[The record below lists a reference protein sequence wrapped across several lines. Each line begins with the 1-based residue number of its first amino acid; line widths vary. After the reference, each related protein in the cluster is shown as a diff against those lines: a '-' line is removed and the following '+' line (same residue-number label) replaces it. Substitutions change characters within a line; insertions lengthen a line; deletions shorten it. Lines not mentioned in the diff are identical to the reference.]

1 MTMNMLNEQVN
12 KRVVYEDDKY
22 ELILP
27 YNIASICSIAPQWC
41 KDEKIKE
48 ATVNAFKS
56 GGVTYII
63 IEKDKNKAGIV
74 HDTKSKIPLRFGGEY
89 ALFDPLRDS
98 VLNINWYQKI
108 AVKEFFSD
116 KPKLIEKLNIPYSLK
131 ERLKFEMPFSEKEMK
146 QFSEKN
152 DFAKAVYDEIRGVEG
167 QNLDWEKFEGND
179 NTNVHDRSW
188 FFEDMK
194 DDEIG
199 IMPDGE
205 GILIIANEQTF
216 KYKFLNLNDDDDWAY
231 NAAMGYG
238 HYYDDCEEM
247 DVEELNY
254 MNPYLTP
261 ENRGRLQNLRELV
274 GEPKFTEQE
283 LQHDEGNVYDFLE
296 KYFPVE
302 SDEMSDDWLS
312 SLGCAVW
319 RSRAQAT
326 KQEIDNA
333 KVFDYDERGRNTEMY
348 VTWKQLLQII
358 GTKSVESFYDL
369 GEIELNGLPNL
380 YDGWYDAWNVD
391 DEGEKEMNA
400 AFTKMLD
407 DIEEDGVNT
416 IMDRVKRRESFLKTL
431 GELGFKRATGW
442 SPGFSNRTDVH
453 RWTRSRPENGEKY
466 LDILVGNYDAKEETV
481 SFKDESENSTNKA
494 LMNDVKLENF
504 LEYVTNPRLPF
515 NQEEKEEVNENYTNR
530 IINTI
535 INNIITENVRK

>member
-1 MTMNMLNEQVN
+1 MNMLNEQVN

-89 ALFDPLRDS
+89 AIFDPLRDAA
-98 VLNINWYQKI
+98 LNINWYQKKD
-108 AVKEFFSD
+108 AKEFFSD

-152 DFAKAVYDEIRGVEG
+152 DFAKAVYDEIRGVKG

-238 HYYDDCEEM
+238 GYYDDCEEM

-254 MNPYLTP
+254 MNGYLTP

-302 SDEMSDDWLS
+302 ADEMSDGWLS

-326 KQEIDNA
+326 KDEIEEA

-348 VTWKQLLQII
+348 VTWKQLLQVI
-358 GTKSVESFYDL
+358 GTKSVENFADL
-369 GEIELNGLPNL
+369 GEIELNELPAL
-380 YDGWYDAWNVD
+380 YDGWYDAWDVD
-391 DEGEKEMNA
+391 DEGAKEMNA

-530 IINTI
+530 IINNI

>member
-1 MTMNMLNEQVN
+1 MLNEQVN

-48 ATVNAFKS
+48 ATTHAFKT

-89 ALFDPLRDS
+89 ALFDPLRGRA
-98 VLNINWYQKI
+98 LNISWYQKKE
-108 AVKEFFSD
+108 AKEFFSD
-116 KPKLIEKLNIPYSLK
+116 KPVLIEKLNIPYSLK
-131 ERLKFEMPFSEKEMK
+131 ERLKFKMPFTGEEMK

-152 DFAKAVYDEIRGVEG
+152 DFAKAVYDKIRGKSVE
-167 QNLDWEKFEGND
+167 NLDWEKFEGND

-188 FFEDMK
+188 FFDDMK

-199 IMPDGE
+199 IMPDEG
-205 GILIIANEQTF
+205 GILIITNEQTF
-216 KYKFLNLNDDDDWAY
+216 KYKFLDLNDDDDWAY
-231 NAAMGYG
+231 NAAMGWG
-238 HYYDDCEEM
+238 GYYDDCEEM

-254 MNPYLTP
+254 MNGYLTP
-261 ENRGRLQNLRELV
+261 ENRRRLQTLRELV

-283 LQHDEGNVYDFLE
+283 LQYDEGTVYNFLE

-302 SDEMSDDWLS
+302 SEDMSDEWLS
-312 SLGCAVW
+312 SLGCAIW
-319 RSRAQAT
+319 RSRA
-326 KQEIDNA
+326 KVIRQEIDDE

-348 VTWKQLLQII
+348 ITWKQLLQVI

-369 GEIELNGLPNL
+369 GEIELNGLPSL
-380 YDGWYDAWNVD
+380 SERWYDTWDVD
-391 DEGEKEMNA
+391 DEGVKNMNA

-407 DIEEDGVNT
+407 DIEEDGVDT
-416 IMDRVKRRESFLKTL
+416 IMDRVKRSENFIKTL
-431 GELGFKRATGW
+431 GELGFKKASGW
-442 SPGFSNRTDVH
+442 NPGFSNRTPVYNWKTSDGKSTVLANI
-453 RWTRSRPENGEKY
+453 T
-466 LDILVGNYDAKEETV
+466 VGNYDHKDETV
-481 SFKDESENSTNKA
+481 SFKDESQNSTNKDRID
-494 LMNDVKLENF
+494 NIELEDF

-515 NQEEKEEVNENYTNR
+515 NQEEKEEEEVNENYTNK

-535 INNIITENVRK
+535 INNIITKNVRK

>member
-1 MTMNMLNEQVN
+1 MLNEQVN

-48 ATVNAFKS
+48 ATTNAFKT

-89 ALFDPLRDS
+89 ALFDPLRDRA
-98 VLNINWYQKI
+98 LNISWYQKKE
-108 AVKEFFSD
+108 AKEFFSD
-116 KPKLIEKLNIPYSLK
+116 KPVLIEKLNIPYSLK
-131 ERLKFEMPFSEKEMK
+131 ERLKFEMPFTGEEMK

-152 DFAKAVYDEIRGVEG
+152 DFAKAVYDEIRGKSVE
-167 QNLDWEKFEGND
+167 NLDWEKFEGND

-188 FFEDMK
+188 FFDDMK

-199 IMPDGE
+199 IMPDEG
-205 GILIIANEQTF
+205 GILIITNEQTF
-216 KYKFLNLNDDDDWAY
+216 KYKFLDLNDDDDWAY
-231 NAAMGYG
+231 NAAMGWG
-238 HYYDDCEEM
+238 GYYDDCEEM

-254 MNPYLTP
+254 MNGYLTP
-261 ENRGRLQNLRELV
+261 ENRTRLQTLRELV

-283 LQHDEGNVYDFLE
+283 LQYDEGTVYNFLE

-302 SDEMSDDWLS
+302 SEDMSDEWLS
-312 SLGCAVW
+312 SLGCAIW
-319 RSRAQAT
+319 RSRA
-326 KQEIDNA
+326 KVIRQEIDDE
-333 KVFDYDERGRNTEMY
+333 KVFDYDERGRNTKMY
-348 VTWKQLLQII
+348 ITWKQLLQVI

-369 GEIELNGLPNL
+369 GEIELNGLPSL
-380 YDGWYDAWNVD
+380 SEHWYDTWDVD
-391 DEGEKEMNA
+391 DEGVKDMNA

-407 DIEEDGVNT
+407 DIEEDGVDT
-416 IMDRVKRRESFLKTL
+416 IMDRVKRSENFIKTL
-431 GELGFKRATGW
+431 GELGFKKASGW
-442 SPGFSNRTDVH
+442 NPGFSNRTPVYNWKTSDGKSTVLANI
-453 RWTRSRPENGEKY
+453 T
-466 LDILVGNYDAKEETV
+466 VGNYDHKDETV
-481 SFKDESENSTNKA
+481 SFKDESQNSTNKDRID
-494 LMNDVKLENF
+494 NIELEDF

-515 NQEEKEEVNENYTNR
+515 NQEEKEEEEVNENYTNK

-535 INNIITENVRK
+535 INNIITKNVRK

>member
-1 MTMNMLNEQVN
+1 MLNEQVN

-22 ELILP
+22 ELVLP

-63 IEKDKNKAGIV
+63 IEKDKNKVGIV
-74 HDTKSKIPLRFGGEY
+74 HDTKSKIPLRFSGEY
-89 ALFDPLRDS
+89 ALFDPLRDHA
-98 VLNINWYQKI
+98 LNPSWYQKKD
-108 AVKEFFSD
+108 AKKFFSD
-116 KPKLIEKLNIPYSLK
+116 KPTLIEKLNIPYSLK
-131 ERLKFEMPFSEKEMK
+131 ERLKFEMPFTEKEMR

-152 DFAKAVYDEIRGVEG
+152 DFAKAVYDEIRGEKG

-179 NTNVHDRSW
+179 NTTVSTDSW
-188 FFEDMK
+188 FFDNMN

-205 GILIIANEQTF
+205 GILIIANDETF
-216 KYKFLNLNDDDDWAY
+216 KDKFLDLSQDDDWAY
-231 NAAMGYG
+231 NAAMGYRG
-238 HYYDDCEEM
+238 YYDDCEEM
-247 DVEELNY
+247 DTEELNY
-254 MNPYLTP
+254 MNGYLTP

-283 LQHDEGNVYDFLE
+283 LQHDEGTVYDFLE
-296 KYFPVE
+296 KYFPIE
-302 SDEMSDDWLS
+302 ADDMADEWLS

-326 KQEIDNA
+326 KDEIDEA
-333 KVFDYDERGRNTEMY
+333 KVFDWDERGRNTEMY
-348 VTWKQLLQII
+348 ITWKQLLQVI
-358 GTKSVESFYDL
+358 GTKSVENFADL

-380 YDGWYDAWNVD
+380 YDGWYDAWDVD
-391 DEGEKEMNA
+391 DEGSNDMNA

-407 DIEEDGVNT
+407 DIEEDGVDT

-431 GELGFKRATGW
+431 GELGFKKATGW
-442 SPGFSNRTDVH
+442 NPGFSNRTDVH
-453 RWTRSRPENGEKY
+453 NWKTSDGKSTVLAN
-466 LDILVGNYDAKEETV
+466 ITVGNYDSKDETV
-481 SFKDESENSTNKA
+481 SFKDESHNSTNTDR
-494 LMNDVKLENF
+494 MDDVKLEDF

-515 NQEEKEEVNENYTNR
+515 NQEEKEVNENYTNR
-530 IINTI
+530 IINNI

>member
-1 MTMNMLNEQVN
+1 MTMNTLNEQVN

-48 ATVNAFKS
+48 ATVAAFKS

-74 HDTKSKIPLRFGGEY
+74 HDTKSKIPLRFSGEY
-89 ALFDPLRDS
+89 SLFDPLRDAE
-98 VLNINWYQKI
+98 LNINWYQKKDT
-108 AVKEFFSD
+108 KEFFSD

-131 ERLKFEMPFSEKEMK
+131 ERLKFEMPFTEKEMK

-152 DFAKAVYDEIRGVEG
+152 DFAKAVYDEIRGEKG
-167 QNLDWEKFEGND
+167 QNLDWEKFEGNE
-179 NTNVHDRSW
+179 NTTVYDRSW
-188 FFEDMK
+188 LFDNMK
-194 DDEIG
+194 DGEIG

-205 GILIIANEQTF
+205 GILIITNDETF
-216 KYKFLNLNDDDDWAY
+216 KDKFLDLSEDDDWAY
-231 NAAMGYG
+231 NAAMGYRG
-238 HYYDDCEEM
+238 YYDDCEEM
-247 DVEELNY
+247 DTEELNY
-254 MNPYLTP
+254 MNGYLTP
-261 ENRGRLQNLRELV
+261 ENRGRLQNLREAV

-302 SDEMSDDWLS
+302 ADDMADEWLS

-326 KQEIDNA
+326 KDEIEEA
-333 KVFDYDERGRNTEMY
+333 KVFDWDERGRNTEMY
-348 VTWKQLLQII
+348 ITWKQLLQVI
-358 GTKSVESFYDL
+358 GTKSVENFADL

-380 YDGWYDAWNVD
+380 YDGWYDAWDVD
-391 DEGEKEMNA
+391 DEGSNDMNA
-400 AFTKMLD
+400 AFKNMLD
-407 DIEEDGVNT
+407 NIEEDGVET
-416 IMDRVKRRESFLKTL
+416 IMGRVKRRESFLKTL
-431 GELGFKRATGW
+431 GELGFKKATGW
-442 SPGFSNRTDVH
+442 NPGFSNRTDVH

-466 LDILVGNYDAKEETV
+466 LDILVGNYDDKEETV
-481 SFKDESENSTNKA
+481 SFKDESENSTNKGR
-494 LMNDVKLENF
+494 MDDVKLENF

-515 NQEEKEEVNENYTNR
+515 NQEEKEVNENYTNK

-535 INNIITENVRK
+535 INNIITENVHK

>member
-1 MTMNMLNEQVN
+1 MNMLNEQVN

-89 ALFDPLRDS
+89 AIFDPLRDAA
-98 VLNINWYQKI
+98 LNINWYQKKD
-108 AVKEFFSD
+108 AKEFFSD

-238 HYYDDCEEM
+238 GYYDDCEEM

-254 MNPYLTP
+254 MNGYLTP
-261 ENRGRLQNLRELV
+261 ENRGRLQNLREYV

-302 SDEMSDDWLS
+302 ADEMSDGWLS

-326 KQEIDNA
+326 KDEIEEA

-348 VTWKQLLQII
+348 VTWKQLLQVI
-358 GTKSVESFYDL
+358 GTKSVENFADL
-369 GEIELNGLPNL
+369 GEIELNELPAL
-380 YDGWYDAWNVD
+380 YDGWYDAWDVD
-391 DEGEKEMNA
+391 DEGAKEMNA

-530 IINTI
+530 IINNI

>member
-1 MTMNMLNEQVN
+1 MNMLNEQVN

-22 ELILP
+22 ELVLP

-89 ALFDPLRDS
+89 ALFDPLRDAA
-98 VLNINWYQKI
+98 LNINWYQKKE
-108 AVKEFFSD
+108 AKEFFSD
-116 KPKLIEKLNIPYSLK
+116 KPTLIEKLNIPYSLK
-131 ERLKFEMPFSEKEMK
+131 ERLKFEMPFTEKEMK

-152 DFAKAVYDEIRGVEG
+152 DFAKAVYDEIRGEKG

-179 NTNVHDRSW
+179 NTTVSTDSW
-188 FFEDMK
+188 FFDNMN

-205 GILIIANEQTF
+205 GILIIANDETF
-216 KYKFLNLNDDDDWAY
+216 KDKFLDLSQDDDWAY
-231 NAAMGYG
+231 NAAMGYRG
-238 HYYDDCEEM
+238 YYDDCEEM
-247 DVEELNY
+247 DTEELNY
-254 MNPYLTP
+254 MNGYLTP

-283 LQHDEGNVYDFLE
+283 LQHDEGTVYDFLE
-296 KYFPVE
+296 KYFPIE
-302 SDEMSDDWLS
+302 ADDMADEWLS

-326 KQEIDNA
+326 KDEIDEA
-333 KVFDYDERGRNTEMY
+333 KVFDWDERGRNTEMY
-348 VTWKQLLQII
+348 ITWKQLLQVI
-358 GTKSVESFYDL
+358 GTKSVENFADL

-380 YDGWYDAWNVD
+380 YDGWYDAWDVD
-391 DEGEKEMNA
+391 DEGSNDMNA
-400 AFTKMLD
+400 AFKNMLD
-407 DIEEDGVNT
+407 NIEEDGVDT

-431 GELGFKRATGW
+431 GELGFKKATGW
-442 SPGFSNRTDVH
+442 NPGFSNRTDVH
-453 RWTRSRPENGEKY
+453 NWKTSDGKSTVLTN
-466 LDILVGNYDAKEETV
+466 ITVGNYNSKDETV
-481 SFKDESENSTNKA
+481 SFKDDSHNSTNTDR
-494 LMNDVKLENF
+494 MDNVKLEDF

-515 NQEEKEEVNENYTNR
+515 NQEEKEVNENYTNR
-530 IINTI
+530 IINNI

>member
-302 SDEMSDDWLS
+302 ADEMSDGWLS

-326 KQEIDNA
+326 KDEIEEA

-348 VTWKQLLQII
+348 VTWKQLLQVI
-358 GTKSVESFYDL
+358 GTKSVENFADL
-369 GEIELNGLPNL
+369 GEIELNELPAL
-380 YDGWYDAWNVD
+380 YDGWYDAWDVD
-391 DEGEKEMNA
+391 DEGAKEMNA

-530 IINTI
+530 IINNI

>member
-1 MTMNMLNEQVN
+1 MLNEQVN

-48 ATVNAFKS
+48 ATTNAFKT

-89 ALFDPLRDS
+89 ALFDPLRGRA
-98 VLNINWYQKI
+98 LNISWYQKKE
-108 AVKEFFSD
+108 AKEFFSD
-116 KPKLIEKLNIPYSLK
+116 KPVLIEKLNIPYSLK
-131 ERLKFEMPFSEKEMK
+131 ERLKFKMPFTGEEMK

-152 DFAKAVYDEIRGVEG
+152 DFAKAVYDKIRGKSVE
-167 QNLDWEKFEGND
+167 NLDWEKFEGND

-188 FFEDMK
+188 FFDDMK

-199 IMPDGE
+199 IMPDEG
-205 GILIIANEQTF
+205 GILIITNEQTF
-216 KYKFLNLNDDDDWAY
+216 KYKFLDLNDDDDWAY
-231 NAAMGYG
+231 NTAMGWG
-238 HYYDDCEEM
+238 GYYDDCEEM

-254 MNPYLTP
+254 MNGYLTP
-261 ENRGRLQNLRELV
+261 ENRTRLQTLRELV

-283 LQHDEGNVYDFLE
+283 LQYDEGTVYNFLE

-302 SDEMSDDWLS
+302 SEDMSDEWLS
-312 SLGCAVW
+312 SLGCAIW
-319 RSRAQAT
+319 RSRA
-326 KQEIDNA
+326 KVIRQEIDDE

-348 VTWKQLLQII
+348 ITWKQLLQVI

-369 GEIELNGLPNL
+369 GEIELNGLPSL
-380 YDGWYDAWNVD
+380 SERWYDTWDVD
-391 DEGEKEMNA
+391 DEGVKNMNA

-407 DIEEDGVNT
+407 DIEEDGVDT
-416 IMDRVKRRESFLKTL
+416 IMDRVKRSENFIKTL
-431 GELGFKRATGW
+431 GELGFKKASGW
-442 SPGFSNRTDVH
+442 NPGFSNRTPVYNWKTSDGKSTVLANI
-453 RWTRSRPENGEKY
+453 T
-466 LDILVGNYDAKEETV
+466 VGNYDHKDETV
-481 SFKDESENSTNKA
+481 SFKDESQNSTNKDRID
-494 LMNDVKLENF
+494 NIELEDF

-515 NQEEKEEVNENYTNR
+515 NQEEKEEEEVNENYTNK

-535 INNIITENVRK
+535 INNIITKNVRK

>member
-1 MTMNMLNEQVN
+1 MV
-12 KRVVYEDDKY
+12 
-22 ELILP
+22 P
-27 YNIASICSIAPQWC
+27 
-41 KDEKIKE
+41 
-48 ATVNAFKS
+48 
-56 GGVTYII
+56 
-63 IEKDKNKAGIV
+63 EKDA
-74 HDTKSKIPLRFGGEY
+74 
-89 ALFDPLRDS
+89 
-98 VLNINWYQKI
+98 
-108 AVKEFFSD
+108 KEFFSD

-131 ERLKFEMPFSEKEMK
+131 ERLKFEMPFTEKEMK

-152 DFAKAVYDEIRGVEG
+152 DFAKAVYDEIRGVKG
-167 QNLDWEKFEGND
+167 QNLDWEKFEGDD
-179 NTNVHDRSW
+179 NTNVHNRSW

-205 GILIIANEQTF
+205 GILIITNEETF
-216 KYKFLNLNDDDDWAY
+216 KHKFLDLSDDDDWAY
-231 NAAMGYG
+231 NAAMGYRG
-238 HYYDDCEEM
+238 YYDDCEEM
-247 DVEELNY
+247 DTEELNY
-254 MNPYLTP
+254 MNGYLTP
-261 ENRGRLQNLRELV
+261 ENRGRLQNLREYV

-283 LQHDEGNVYDFLE
+283 LQYDEGNVYNFLE

-302 SDEMSDDWLS
+302 ADDMSDEWLT

-326 KQEIDNA
+326 KDEIEEA

-348 VTWKQLLQII
+348 ITWKQLLQII

-380 YDGWYDAWNVD
+380 YDGWYDAWSVD

-407 DIEEDGVNT
+407 DIEEDGVET
-416 IMDRVKRRESFLKTL
+416 IMGRVKRRESFLKTL
-431 GELGFKRATGW
+431 GELGFKKATGW
-442 SPGFSNRTDVH
+442 NPGFSNRTDVH

-466 LDILVGNYDAKEETV
+466 LDIVVGNYDAKEETV

-530 IINTI
+530 IINNI

>member
-1 MTMNMLNEQVN
+1 MLNEQVN

-48 ATVNAFKS
+48 ATTNAFKT

-89 ALFDPLRDS
+89 ALFDPLRDRA
-98 VLNINWYQKI
+98 LNISWYQKKE
-108 AVKEFFSD
+108 AKEFFSD
-116 KPKLIEKLNIPYSLK
+116 KPVLIEKLNIPYSLK
-131 ERLKFEMPFSEKEMK
+131 ERLKFKMPFTGEEMK

-152 DFAKAVYDEIRGVEG
+152 DFAKAVYDEIRGKSVE
-167 QNLDWEKFEGND
+167 NLDWEKFEGND

-188 FFEDMK
+188 FFDDMK

-199 IMPDGE
+199 IMPDEG
-205 GILIIANEQTF
+205 GILIITNEQTF
-216 KYKFLNLNDDDDWAY
+216 KYKFLDLNDDDDWAY
-231 NAAMGYG
+231 NAAMGWG
-238 HYYDDCEEM
+238 GYYDDCEEM

-254 MNPYLTP
+254 MNGYLTP
-261 ENRGRLQNLRELV
+261 ENRTRLQTLRELV

-283 LQHDEGNVYDFLE
+283 LQYDEGTVYNFLE

-302 SDEMSDDWLS
+302 SEDMSDEWLS
-312 SLGCAVW
+312 SLGCAIW
-319 RSRAQAT
+319 RSRA
-326 KQEIDNA
+326 KVIRQEIDDE

-348 VTWKQLLQII
+348 ITWKQLLQVI

-369 GEIELNGLPNL
+369 GEIELNGLPSL
-380 YDGWYDAWNVD
+380 SEHWYDTWDVD
-391 DEGEKEMNA
+391 DEGVKDMNA

-407 DIEEDGVNT
+407 DIEEDGVDT
-416 IMDRVKRRESFLKTL
+416 IMDRVKRSENFIKTL
-431 GELGFKRATGW
+431 GELGFKKASGW
-442 SPGFSNRTDVH
+442 NPGFSNRTPVYNWKTSDGKSTVLANI
-453 RWTRSRPENGEKY
+453 T
-466 LDILVGNYDAKEETV
+466 VGNYDHKDETV
-481 SFKDESENSTNKA
+481 SFKDESQNSTNKDRID
-494 LMNDVKLENF
+494 NIELEDF

-515 NQEEKEEVNENYTNR
+515 NQEEKEEEEVNENYTNK

-535 INNIITENVRK
+535 INNIITKNVRK

>member
-1 MTMNMLNEQVN
+1 MNMLNEQVN

-22 ELILP
+22 ELVLP

-98 VLNINWYQKI
+98 ALNINWYQKKE
-108 AVKEFFSD
+108 AKEFFSD
-116 KPKLIEKLNIPYSLK
+116 KPALIEKLNIPYSLK
-131 ERLKFEMPFSEKEMK
+131 ERLKFEMPFTEKEMK

-152 DFAKAVYDEIRGVEG
+152 DFAKAVYDEIRGEKG

-179 NTNVHDRSW
+179 NTTVSTDSW
-188 FFEDMK
+188 FFDNMNN
-194 DDEIG
+194 DEIG

-205 GILIIANEQTF
+205 GILIIANDETF
-216 KYKFLNLNDDDDWAY
+216 KDKFLDLSEDDDWAY
-231 NAAMGYG
+231 NAAMGYRG
-238 HYYDDCEEM
+238 YYDDCEEM
-247 DVEELNY
+247 DTEELNY
-254 MNPYLTP
+254 MNGYLTP

-302 SDEMSDDWLS
+302 ADDMADEWLS

-326 KQEIDNA
+326 KDEIDEA

-348 VTWKQLLQII
+348 ITWKQLLQVI
-358 GTKSVESFYDL
+358 GTKSVENFADL

-380 YDGWYDAWNVD
+380 YDGWYDAWDVD
-391 DEGEKEMNA
+391 DEGSNDMNA
-400 AFTKMLD
+400 AFKNMLD
-407 DIEEDGVNT
+407 NIEEDGVNT
-416 IMDRVKRRESFLKTL
+416 IMDRVKRRESFLKTIN
-431 GELGFKRATGW
+431 ELGFKRATGW
-442 SPGFSNRTDVH
+442 NPGFSNRTDVH

-481 SFKDESENSTNKA
+481 SFKDESENSTNKGR
-494 LMNDVKLENF
+494 MDNVKLEDF

-515 NQEEKEEVNENYTNR
+515 NQEEKEVNENYTNR
-530 IINTI
+530 IINNI

>member
-22 ELILP
+22 ELVLP

-98 VLNINWYQKI
+98 ALNINWYQKKE
-108 AVKEFFSD
+108 AKEFFSD
-116 KPKLIEKLNIPYSLK
+116 KPALIEKLNIPYSLK
-131 ERLKFEMPFSEKEMK
+131 ERLKFEMPFTEKEMK

-152 DFAKAVYDEIRGVEG
+152 DFAKAVYDEIRGEKG

-179 NTNVHDRSW
+179 NTTVSTDSW
-188 FFEDMK
+188 FFDNMNN
-194 DDEIG
+194 DEIG

-205 GILIIANEQTF
+205 GILIIANDETF
-216 KYKFLNLNDDDDWAY
+216 KDKFLDLSEDDDWAY
-231 NAAMGYG
+231 NAAMGYRG
-238 HYYDDCEEM
+238 YYDDCEEM
-247 DVEELNY
+247 DTEELNY
-254 MNPYLTP
+254 MNGYLTP

-302 SDEMSDDWLS
+302 ADDMADEWLS

-326 KQEIDNA
+326 KDEIDEA

-348 VTWKQLLQII
+348 ITWKQLLQVI
-358 GTKSVESFYDL
+358 GTKSVENFADL

-380 YDGWYDAWNVD
+380 YDGWYDAWDVD
-391 DEGEKEMNA
+391 DEGSNDMNA
-400 AFTKMLD
+400 AFKNMLD
-407 DIEEDGVNT
+407 NIEEDGVNT
-416 IMDRVKRRESFLKTL
+416 IMDRVKRRESFLKTIN
-431 GELGFKRATGW
+431 ELGFKRATGW
-442 SPGFSNRTDVH
+442 NPGFSNRTDVH

-481 SFKDESENSTNKA
+481 SFKDESENSTNKGR
-494 LMNDVKLENF
+494 MDNVKLEDF

-515 NQEEKEEVNENYTNR
+515 NQEEKEVNENYTNR
-530 IINTI
+530 IINNI

>member
-1 MTMNMLNEQVN
+1 MLNEQVN

-48 ATVNAFKS
+48 ATTNAFKT

-89 ALFDPLRDS
+89 ALFDPLRDRA
-98 VLNINWYQKI
+98 LNISWYQKKE
-108 AVKEFFSD
+108 AKEFFSD
-116 KPKLIEKLNIPYSLK
+116 KPVLIEKLNIPYSLK
-131 ERLKFEMPFSEKEMK
+131 ERLKFKMPFTGEEMK

-152 DFAKAVYDEIRGVEG
+152 DFAKAVYDKIRGKSVE
-167 QNLDWEKFEGND
+167 NLDWEKFEGND

-188 FFEDMK
+188 FFDDMK

-199 IMPDGE
+199 IMPDEG
-205 GILIIANEQTF
+205 GILIITNEQTF
-216 KYKFLNLNDDDDWAY
+216 KYKFLDLNDDDDWAY
-231 NAAMGYG
+231 NTAMGWG
-238 HYYDDCEEM
+238 GYYDDCEEM

-254 MNPYLTP
+254 MNGYLTP
-261 ENRGRLQNLRELV
+261 ENRRRLQTLRELV

-283 LQHDEGNVYDFLE
+283 LQYDEGTVYNFLE

-302 SDEMSDDWLS
+302 SEDMSDEWLS
-312 SLGCAVW
+312 SLGCAIW
-319 RSRAQAT
+319 RSRA
-326 KQEIDNA
+326 KVIRQEIDDE

-348 VTWKQLLQII
+348 ITWKQLLQVI

-369 GEIELNGLPNL
+369 GEIELNGLPSL
-380 YDGWYDAWNVD
+380 SERWYDTWDVD
-391 DEGEKEMNA
+391 DEGVKNMNA

-407 DIEEDGVNT
+407 DIEEDGVDT
-416 IMDRVKRRESFLKTL
+416 IMDRVKRSENFIKTL
-431 GELGFKRATGW
+431 GELGFKKASGW
-442 SPGFSNRTDVH
+442 NPGFSNRTPVYNWKTSDGKSTVLANI
-453 RWTRSRPENGEKY
+453 T
-466 LDILVGNYDAKEETV
+466 VGNYDHKDETV
-481 SFKDESENSTNKA
+481 SFKDESQNSTNKDRID
-494 LMNDVKLENF
+494 NIELEDF

-515 NQEEKEEVNENYTNR
+515 NQEEKEEEEVNENYTNK

-535 INNIITENVRK
+535 INNIITKNVRK

>member
-22 ELILP
+22 ELVLP

-98 VLNINWYQKI
+98 ALNINWYQKKE
-108 AVKEFFSD
+108 AKEFFSD
-116 KPKLIEKLNIPYSLK
+116 KPALIEKLNIPYSLK
-131 ERLKFEMPFSEKEMK
+131 ERLKFEMPFTEKEMK

-152 DFAKAVYDEIRGVEG
+152 DFAKAVYDEIRGEKG

-179 NTNVHDRSW
+179 NTTVSTDSW
-188 FFEDMK
+188 FFDNMNN
-194 DDEIG
+194 DEIG

-205 GILIIANEQTF
+205 GILIIANDETF
-216 KYKFLNLNDDDDWAY
+216 KDKFLDLSEDDDWAY
-231 NAAMGYG
+231 NAAMGYRG
-238 HYYDDCEEM
+238 YYDDCEEM
-247 DVEELNY
+247 DTEELNY
-254 MNPYLTP
+254 MNGYLTP

-302 SDEMSDDWLS
+302 ADDMADEWLS

-326 KQEIDNA
+326 KDEIDEA

-348 VTWKQLLQII
+348 ITWKQLLQVI
-358 GTKSVESFYDL
+358 GTKSVENFADL

-380 YDGWYDAWNVD
+380 YDGWYDAWDVD
-391 DEGEKEMNA
+391 DEGSNDMNA
-400 AFTKMLD
+400 AFKNMLD
-407 DIEEDGVNT
+407 NIEEDGVNT
-416 IMDRVKRRESFLKTL
+416 IMDRVKRRESFLKTIN
-431 GELGFKRATGW
+431 ELGFKRATGW
-442 SPGFSNRTDVH
+442 NPGFSNRTDVH

-481 SFKDESENSTNKA
+481 SFKDESENSTNKGR
-494 LMNDVKLENF
+494 MDDVKLENF

-515 NQEEKEEVNENYTNR
+515 NQEEKEVNENYTNR
-530 IINTI
+530 IINNI

>member
-1 MTMNMLNEQVN
+1 MLNEQVN

-48 ATVNAFKS
+48 ATTNAFKT

-89 ALFDPLRDS
+89 ALFDPLRDRA
-98 VLNINWYQKI
+98 LNISWYQKKE
-108 AVKEFFSD
+108 AKEFFSD
-116 KPKLIEKLNIPYSLK
+116 KPVLIEKLNIPYSLK
-131 ERLKFEMPFSEKEMK
+131 ERLKFKMPFTGEEMK

-152 DFAKAVYDEIRGVEG
+152 DFAKAVYDKIRGKSVK
-167 QNLDWEKFEGND
+167 NLDWEKFEGND

-188 FFEDMK
+188 FFDDMK

-199 IMPDGE
+199 IMPDEG
-205 GILIIANEQTF
+205 GILIITNEQTF
-216 KYKFLNLNDDDDWAY
+216 KYKFLDLNDDDDWAY
-231 NAAMGYG
+231 NAAMGWG
-238 HYYDDCEEM
+238 GYYDDCEEM

-254 MNPYLTP
+254 MNGYLTP
-261 ENRGRLQNLRELV
+261 ENRTRLQTLRELV

-283 LQHDEGNVYDFLE
+283 LQYDEGTVYNFLE

-302 SDEMSDDWLS
+302 SEDMSDEWLS
-312 SLGCAVW
+312 SLGCAIW
-319 RSRAQAT
+319 RSRA
-326 KQEIDNA
+326 KVIRQEIDDE

-348 VTWKQLLQII
+348 ITWKQLLQVI

-369 GEIELNGLPNL
+369 GEIELNGLPSL
-380 YDGWYDAWNVD
+380 SERWYDTWDVD
-391 DEGEKEMNA
+391 DEGVKNMNA

-407 DIEEDGVNT
+407 DIEEDGVDT
-416 IMDRVKRRESFLKTL
+416 IMDRVKRSENFIKTL
-431 GELGFKRATGW
+431 GELGFKKASGW
-442 SPGFSNRTDVH
+442 NPGFSNRTPVYNWKTSDGKSTVLANI
-453 RWTRSRPENGEKY
+453 T
-466 LDILVGNYDAKEETV
+466 VGNYDHKDETV
-481 SFKDESENSTNKA
+481 SFKDESQNSTNKDRID
-494 LMNDVKLENF
+494 NIELEDF

-515 NQEEKEEVNENYTNR
+515 NQEEKEEEVNENYTNK

-535 INNIITENVRK
+535 INNIITKNVRK

>member
-1 MTMNMLNEQVN
+1 MLNEQVN

-48 ATVNAFKS
+48 ATTNAFKT

-89 ALFDPLRDS
+89 ALFDPLRGRA
-98 VLNINWYQKI
+98 LNISWYQKKE
-108 AVKEFFSD
+108 AKEFFSD
-116 KPKLIEKLNIPYSLK
+116 KPVLIEKLNIPYSLK
-131 ERLKFEMPFSEKEMK
+131 ERLKFKMPFTGEEMK

-152 DFAKAVYDEIRGVEG
+152 DFAKAVYDKIRGKSVK
-167 QNLDWEKFEGND
+167 NLDWEKFEGND

-188 FFEDMK
+188 FFDDMK

-199 IMPDGE
+199 IMPDEG
-205 GILIIANEQTF
+205 GILIITNEQTF
-216 KYKFLNLNDDDDWAY
+216 KYKFLDLNDDDDWAY
-231 NAAMGYG
+231 NTAMGWG
-238 HYYDDCEEM
+238 GYYDDCEEM

-254 MNPYLTP
+254 MNGYLTP
-261 ENRGRLQNLRELV
+261 ENRRRLQTLRELV

-283 LQHDEGNVYDFLE
+283 LQYDEGTVYNFLE

-302 SDEMSDDWLS
+302 SEDMSDEWLS
-312 SLGCAVW
+312 SLGCAIW
-319 RSRAQAT
+319 RSRA
-326 KQEIDNA
+326 KVIRQEIDDE

-348 VTWKQLLQII
+348 ITWKQLLQVI

-369 GEIELNGLPNL
+369 GEIELNGLPSL
-380 YDGWYDAWNVD
+380 SEHWYDTWDVD
-391 DEGEKEMNA
+391 DEGVKDMNA

-407 DIEEDGVNT
+407 DIEEDGVDT
-416 IMDRVKRRESFLKTL
+416 IMDRVKRSENFIKTL
-431 GELGFKRATGW
+431 GELGFKKASGW
-442 SPGFSNRTDVH
+442 NPGFSNRTPVYNWKTSDGKSTVLANI
-453 RWTRSRPENGEKY
+453 T
-466 LDILVGNYDAKEETV
+466 VGNYDHKDETV
-481 SFKDESENSTNKA
+481 SFKDESQNSTNKDRID
-494 LMNDVKLENF
+494 NIELEDF

-515 NQEEKEEVNENYTNR
+515 NQEEKEEEEVNENYTNK

-535 INNIITENVRK
+535 INNIITKNVRK

>member
-1 MTMNMLNEQVN
+1 MNTLNEQVN

-22 ELILP
+22 ELVLP

-48 ATVNAFKS
+48 ATVAAFKS

-74 HDTKSKIPLRFGGEY
+74 HDTKSKIPLRFSGEY
-89 ALFDPLRDS
+89 SLFDPLRD
-98 VLNINWYQKI
+98 VALNINWYQKKD
-108 AVKEFFSD
+108 AKKFFSD

-131 ERLKFEMPFSEKEMK
+131 ERLKFDMPFTEKEMK

-152 DFAKAVYDEIRGVEG
+152 DFAKAVYDEIRGEKG

-205 GILIIANEQTF
+205 GILIIANDETF
-216 KYKFLNLNDDDDWAY
+216 KDKFLDLSEDDDWAY
-231 NAAMGYG
+231 NAAMGYRG
-238 HYYDDCEEM
+238 YYDDCEEM
-247 DVEELNY
+247 DTEELNY
-254 MNPYLTP
+254 MNGYLTP

-283 LQHDEGNVYDFLE
+283 LQHDEGTVYDFLE
-296 KYFPVE
+296 KYFPIE
-302 SDEMSDDWLS
+302 ADDMADEWLS

-326 KQEIDNA
+326 KDEIEEA

-348 VTWKQLLQII
+348 ITWKQLLQVI
-358 GTKSVESFYDL
+358 GTKSVENFADL

-380 YDGWYDAWNVD
+380 YDGWYDAWDVD
-391 DEGEKEMNA
+391 DEGSNDMNA
-400 AFTKMLD
+400 AFKNMLD
-407 DIEEDGVNT
+407 NIEEDGVDT

-431 GELGFKRATGW
+431 GELGFKKATGW
-442 SPGFSNRTDVH
+442 NPGFSNRTDVH

-481 SFKDESENSTNKA
+481 SFKDESENSTNKDR
-494 LMNDVKLENF
+494 MDNVKLENF

-515 NQEEKEEVNENYTNR
+515 NQEEKEEEVNENYTNR

>member
-1 MTMNMLNEQVN
+1 MLNEQVN

-48 ATVNAFKS
+48 ATTNAFKT

-89 ALFDPLRDS
+89 ALFDPLRDRA
-98 VLNINWYQKI
+98 LNISWYQKKE
-108 AVKEFFSD
+108 AKEFFSD
-116 KPKLIEKLNIPYSLK
+116 KPVLIEKLNIPYSLK
-131 ERLKFEMPFSEKEMK
+131 ERLKFEMPFTGEEMK

-152 DFAKAVYDEIRGVEG
+152 DFAKAVYDEIRGKSVE
-167 QNLDWEKFEGND
+167 NLDWEKFEGND

-188 FFEDMK
+188 FFDDMK

-199 IMPDGE
+199 IMPDEG
-205 GILIIANEQTF
+205 GILIITNEQTF
-216 KYKFLNLNDDDDWAY
+216 KYKFLDLNDDDDWAY
-231 NAAMGYG
+231 NAAMGWG
-238 HYYDDCEEM
+238 GYYDDCEEM

-254 MNPYLTP
+254 MNGYLTP
-261 ENRGRLQNLRELV
+261 ENRTRLQTLRELV

-283 LQHDEGNVYDFLE
+283 LQYDEGTVYNFLE

-302 SDEMSDDWLS
+302 SEDMSDEWLS
-312 SLGCAVW
+312 SLGCAIW
-319 RSRAQAT
+319 RSRA
-326 KQEIDNA
+326 KVIRQEIDDE

-348 VTWKQLLQII
+348 ITWKQLLQVI

-369 GEIELNGLPNL
+369 GEIELNGLPSL
-380 YDGWYDAWNVD
+380 SEHWYDTWDVD
-391 DEGEKEMNA
+391 DEGVKDMNA

-407 DIEEDGVNT
+407 DIEEDGVDT
-416 IMDRVKRRESFLKTL
+416 IMDRVKRSENFIKTL
-431 GELGFKRATGW
+431 GELGFKKASGW
-442 SPGFSNRTDVH
+442 NPGFSNRTPVYNWKTSDGKSTVLANI
-453 RWTRSRPENGEKY
+453 T
-466 LDILVGNYDAKEETV
+466 VGNYDHKDETV
-481 SFKDESENSTNKA
+481 SFKDESQNSTNKDRID
-494 LMNDVKLENF
+494 NIELEDF

-515 NQEEKEEVNENYTNR
+515 NQEEKEEEEVNENYTNK

-535 INNIITENVRK
+535 INNIITKNVRK

>member
-1 MTMNMLNEQVN
+1 MLNEQVN

-48 ATVNAFKS
+48 ATTNAFKT

-89 ALFDPLRDS
+89 ALFDPLRGRA
-98 VLNINWYQKI
+98 LNISWYQKKE
-108 AVKEFFSD
+108 AKEFFSD
-116 KPKLIEKLNIPYSLK
+116 KPVLIEKLNIPYSLK
-131 ERLKFEMPFSEKEMK
+131 ERLKFKMPFTGEEMK

-152 DFAKAVYDEIRGVEG
+152 DFAKAVYDKIRGKSVE
-167 QNLDWEKFEGND
+167 NLDWEKFEGND

-188 FFEDMK
+188 FFDDMK

-199 IMPDGE
+199 IMPDEG
-205 GILIIANEQTF
+205 GILIITNEQTF
-216 KYKFLNLNDDDDWAY
+216 KYKFLDLNDDDDWAY
-231 NAAMGYG
+231 NAAMGWG
-238 HYYDDCEEM
+238 GYYDDCEEM

-254 MNPYLTP
+254 MNGYLTP
-261 ENRGRLQNLRELV
+261 ENRRRLQTLRELV

-283 LQHDEGNVYDFLE
+283 LQYDEGTVYNFLE

-302 SDEMSDDWLS
+302 SEDMSDEWLS
-312 SLGCAVW
+312 SLGCAIW
-319 RSRAQAT
+319 RSRA
-326 KQEIDNA
+326 KVIRQEIDDE

-348 VTWKQLLQII
+348 ITWKQLLQVI

-369 GEIELNGLPNL
+369 GEIELNGLPSL
-380 YDGWYDAWNVD
+380 SERWYDTWDVD
-391 DEGEKEMNA
+391 DEGVKNMNA

-407 DIEEDGVNT
+407 DIEEDGVDT
-416 IMDRVKRRESFLKTL
+416 IMDRVKRSENFIKTL
-431 GELGFKRATGW
+431 GELGFKKASGW
-442 SPGFSNRTDVH
+442 NPGFSNRTPVYNWKTSDGKSTVLANI
-453 RWTRSRPENGEKY
+453 T
-466 LDILVGNYDAKEETV
+466 VGNYDHKDETV
-481 SFKDESENSTNKA
+481 SFKDESQNSTNKDRID
-494 LMNDVKLENF
+494 NIELEDF

-515 NQEEKEEVNENYTNR
+515 NQEEKEEEEVNENYTNK

-535 INNIITENVRK
+535 INNIITKNVRK

>member
-1 MTMNMLNEQVN
+1 MLNEQVN

-48 ATVNAFKS
+48 ATTNAFKT

-89 ALFDPLRDS
+89 ALFDPLRDRA
-98 VLNINWYQKI
+98 LNISWYQKKE
-108 AVKEFFSD
+108 AKEFFSD
-116 KPKLIEKLNIPYSLK
+116 KPVLIEKLNIPYSLK
-131 ERLKFEMPFSEKEMK
+131 ERLKFKMPFTGEEMK

-152 DFAKAVYDEIRGVEG
+152 DFAKAVYDKIRGKSVK
-167 QNLDWEKFEGND
+167 NLDWEKFEGND

-188 FFEDMK
+188 FFDDMK

-199 IMPDGE
+199 IMPDEG
-205 GILIIANEQTF
+205 GILIITNEQTF
-216 KYKFLNLNDDDDWAY
+216 KYKFLDLNDDDDWAY
-231 NAAMGYG
+231 NTAMGWG
-238 HYYDDCEEM
+238 GYYDDCEEM

-254 MNPYLTP
+254 MNGYLTP
-261 ENRGRLQNLRELV
+261 ENRTRLQTLRELV

-283 LQHDEGNVYDFLE
+283 LQYDEGTVYNFLE

-302 SDEMSDDWLS
+302 SEDMSDEWLS
-312 SLGCAVW
+312 SLGCAIW
-319 RSRAQAT
+319 RSRA
-326 KQEIDNA
+326 KVIRQEIDDE

-348 VTWKQLLQII
+348 ITWKQLLQVI

-369 GEIELNGLPNL
+369 GEIELNGLPSL
-380 YDGWYDAWNVD
+380 SEHWYDTWDVD
-391 DEGEKEMNA
+391 DEGLKNMNA

-407 DIEEDGVNT
+407 DIEEDGVDT
-416 IMDRVKRRESFLKTL
+416 IMDRVKRSENFIKTL
-431 GELGFKRATGW
+431 GELGFKKASGW
-442 SPGFSNRTDVH
+442 NPGFSNRTPVYNWKTSDGKSTVLANI
-453 RWTRSRPENGEKY
+453 T
-466 LDILVGNYDAKEETV
+466 VGNYDHKDETV
-481 SFKDESENSTNKA
+481 SFKDESQNSTNKDRID
-494 LMNDVKLENF
+494 NIELEDF

-515 NQEEKEEVNENYTNR
+515 NQEEKEEEVNENYTNK

-535 INNIITENVRK
+535 INNIITKNVRK

>member
-22 ELILP
+22 ELVLP

-89 ALFDPLRDS
+89 ALFDPLRDPA
-98 VLNINWYQKI
+98 LNINWYQKKD
-108 AVKEFFSD
+108 AKKFFSD
-116 KPKLIEKLNIPYSLK
+116 KPVLIEKLNIPYSLK
-131 ERLKFEMPFSEKEMK
+131 ERLKFEMPFTEKEMK
-146 QFSEKN
+146 QFAAKN
-152 DFAKAVYDEIRGVEG
+152 DFAKAVYDEIRGEKG
-167 QNLDWEKFEGND
+167 QNLDWEKFEGNE
-179 NTNVHDRSW
+179 NTTVYDRSW
-188 FFEDMK
+188 LFDNMK
-194 DDEIG
+194 DGEIG

-205 GILIIANEQTF
+205 GILIITNDETF
-216 KYKFLNLNDDDDWAY
+216 KDKFLDLSEDDDWAY
-231 NAAMGYG
+231 NAAMGYRG
-238 HYYDDCEEM
+238 YYDDCEEM
-247 DVEELNY
+247 DTEELNY
-254 MNPYLTP
+254 MNGYLTP
-261 ENRGRLQNLRELV
+261 ENRGRLQNLREAV

-283 LQHDEGNVYDFLE
+283 LQHDEGTVYDFLE

-302 SDEMSDDWLS
+302 ADDMADEWLS

-326 KQEIDNA
+326 KDEIEEA
-333 KVFDYDERGRNTEMY
+333 KVFDWDERGRNTEMY
-348 VTWKQLLQII
+348 ITWKQLLQVI
-358 GTKSVESFYDL
+358 GTKSVENFADL

-380 YDGWYDAWNVD
+380 YDGWYDAWDVD
-391 DEGEKEMNA
+391 DEGSNDMNA
-400 AFTKMLD
+400 AFKNMLD
-407 DIEEDGVNT
+407 NIEEDGVDT

-431 GELGFKRATGW
+431 GELGFKKATGW
-442 SPGFSNRTDVH
+442 NPGFSNRTDVH

-466 LDILVGNYDAKEETV
+466 LDILVGNYDDKEETV
-481 SFKDESENSTNKA
+481 SFKDESENSTNKGR
-494 LMNDVKLENF
+494 MDDVKLENF

-515 NQEEKEEVNENYTNR
+515 NQEEKEVNENYTNR
-530 IINTI
+530 IINNI

>member
-1 MTMNMLNEQVN
+1 MLNEQVN

-22 ELILP
+22 ELVLP

-41 KDEKIKE
+41 KEEKIKE

-63 IEKDKNKAGIV
+63 IEKDKNKVGIV
-74 HDTKSKIPLRFGGEY
+74 HDTKSKIPLRFSGEY
-89 ALFDPLRDS
+89 ALFDPLRDHA
-98 VLNINWYQKI
+98 LNPSWYQKKD
-108 AVKEFFSD
+108 AKKFFSD
-116 KPKLIEKLNIPYSLK
+116 KPTLIEKLNIPYSLK
-131 ERLKFEMPFSEKEMK
+131 ERLKFEMPFTEKEMR

-152 DFAKAVYDEIRGVEG
+152 DFAKAVYDEIRGEKG

-179 NTNVHDRSW
+179 NTTVSTDSW
-188 FFEDMK
+188 FFDNMNN
-194 DDEIG
+194 DEIG

-205 GILIIANEQTF
+205 GILIITNNETF
-216 KYKFLNLNDDDDWAY
+216 KDKFLDLSEDDDWAY
-231 NAAMGYG
+231 NAAMGYS
-238 HYYDDCEEM
+238 YYDDCEEM
-247 DVEELNY
+247 DTEELNY
-254 MNPYLTP
+254 MNGYLTP

-302 SDEMSDDWLS
+302 ADDMADEWLS

-326 KQEIDNA
+326 KDEIDEA
-333 KVFDYDERGRNTEMY
+333 KVFDWDERGRNTEMY
-348 VTWKQLLQII
+348 ITWKQLLQVI
-358 GTKSVESFYDL
+358 GTKSVENFADL

-380 YDGWYDAWNVD
+380 YDGWYDAWDVD
-391 DEGEKEMNA
+391 DEGNNEMNA

-407 DIEEDGVNT
+407 NIEEDGVDT
-416 IMDRVKRRESFLKTL
+416 IRDRVKRSESFIKTL
-431 GELGFKRATGW
+431 DELGFKKATGW
-442 SPGFSNRTDVH
+442 NPGFSNRTPVYNWKTSDGKSTVLANI
-453 RWTRSRPENGEKY
+453 T
-466 LDILVGNYDAKEETV
+466 VGNYDHKEETV
-481 SFKDESENSTNKA
+481 SFKDESQNSTNKG

-515 NQEEKEEVNENYTNR
+515 NQEEKEVNENYTNR
-530 IINTI
+530 IINNI

>member
-22 ELILP
+22 ELVLP

-98 VLNINWYQKI
+98 ALNINWYQKKV
-108 AVKEFFSD
+108 VKEFFSD

-152 DFAKAVYDEIRGVEG
+152 DFAKAVYDEIRGEKG

-179 NTNVHDRSW
+179 NTTVSTDSW
-188 FFEDMK
+188 FFDNMNN
-194 DDEIG
+194 DEIG

-205 GILIIANEQTF
+205 GILIIANDETF
-216 KYKFLNLNDDDDWAY
+216 KDKFLDLSEDDDWAY
-231 NAAMGYG
+231 NAAMGYRG
-238 HYYDDCEEM
+238 YYDDCEEM
-247 DVEELNY
+247 DTEELNY
-254 MNPYLTP
+254 MNGYLTP
-261 ENRGRLQNLRELV
+261 ENRGRLQNLREAV

-283 LQHDEGNVYDFLE
+283 LQHDEGTVYDFLE

-302 SDEMSDDWLS
+302 SDEMSDVWLS

-326 KQEIDNA
+326 KDEIEEA
-333 KVFDYDERGRNTEMY
+333 KVFDWDERGRNTEMY
-348 VTWKQLLQII
+348 ITWKQLLQVI
-358 GTKSVESFYDL
+358 GTKSVENFADL

-380 YDGWYDAWNVD
+380 YDGWYDAWDVD
-391 DEGEKEMNA
+391 DEGSNDMNA
-400 AFTKMLD
+400 AFKNMLD
-407 DIEEDGVNT
+407 NIEEDGVDT

-431 GELGFKRATGW
+431 GELGFKKATGW
-442 SPGFSNRTDVH
+442 NPGFSNRTDVH

-466 LDILVGNYDAKEETV
+466 LDILVGNYDDKEETV
-481 SFKDESENSTNKA
+481 SFKDESENSTNKGR
-494 LMNDVKLENF
+494 MDDVKLENF

-515 NQEEKEEVNENYTNR
+515 NQEEKEVNENYTNR
-530 IINTI
+530 IINNI

>member
-1 MTMNMLNEQVN
+1 MTMNTLNEQVN

-98 VLNINWYQKI
+98 ALNISWYQKKD
-108 AVKEFFSD
+108 AKEFFSD
-116 KPKLIEKLNIPYSLK
+116 KPTLIEKLKIPYSLK
-131 ERLKFEMPFSEKEMK
+131 ERLKFDMSFSEKEMK

-152 DFAKAVYDEIRGVEG
+152 DFAKAVYDEIKGVKG

-205 GILIIANEQTF
+205 GILIITNEETF
-216 KYKFLNLNDDDDWAY
+216 KHKFLDLSDDDDWAY

-238 HYYDDCEEM
+238 GYYDDCEEM

-254 MNPYLTP
+254 MNGYLTP
-261 ENRGRLQNLRELV
+261 ENRTRLQTLRELV
-274 GEPKFTEQE
+274 GEPKFTDQE
-283 LQHDEGNVYDFLE
+283 LQYDEGKVYDFLE

-302 SDEMSDDWLS
+302 ADDMSDEWLT

-319 RSRAQAT
+319 RSRALAT
-326 KQEIDNA
+326 KQEIDDA

-348 VTWKQLLQII
+348 ITWKQLLQII
-358 GTKSVESFYDL
+358 GTNSVESFYDL
-369 GEIELNGLPNL
+369 GEIELNELPNL
-380 YDGWYDAWNVD
+380 YDGWYDAWDVD
-391 DEGEKEMNA
+391 DEGNKEMNA

-407 DIEEDGVNT
+407 NIEEDGVDT
-416 IMDRVKRRESFLKTL
+416 IMDRVKRSESFIKTL
-431 GELGFKRATGW
+431 GELGFKKASGW
-442 SPGFSNRTDVH
+442 NPGFSNRTPVYNWKTSDGKSTVLVNI
-453 RWTRSRPENGEKY
+453 T
-466 LDILVGNYDAKEETV
+466 VGNYDHKDETV
-481 SFKDESENSTNKA
+481 SFKDESQNSTNKDRID
-494 LMNDVKLENF
+494 NIELEAF

-515 NQEEKEEVNENYTNR
+515 NQEEKEEEVNENYTNK

-535 INNIITENVRK
+535 INNIIIENVRK

>member
-1 MTMNMLNEQVN
+1 MNMLNEQVN

-89 ALFDPLRDS
+89 AIFDPLRDAA
-98 VLNINWYQKI
+98 LNINWYQKKD
-108 AVKEFFSD
+108 AKEFFSD

-131 ERLKFEMPFSEKEMK
+131 ERLKFEMPFTEKEMK

-152 DFAKAVYDEIRGVEG
+152 DFAKAVYDEIRGVKG
-167 QNLDWEKFEGND
+167 QNLDWEKFEGDD
-179 NTNVHDRSW
+179 NTNVHNRSW

-205 GILIIANEQTF
+205 GILIITNEETF
-216 KYKFLNLNDDDDWAY
+216 KHKFLDLSDDDDWAY
-231 NAAMGYG
+231 NAAMGYRG
-238 HYYDDCEEM
+238 YYDDCEEM
-247 DVEELNY
+247 DTEELNY
-254 MNPYLTP
+254 MNGYLTP
-261 ENRGRLQNLRELV
+261 ENRGRLQNLREYV

-302 SDEMSDDWLS
+302 ADEMADVWLN

-326 KQEIDNA
+326 KDEIEEA

-348 VTWKQLLQII
+348 ITWKQLLQII

-380 YDGWYDAWNVD
+380 YDGWYDAWSVD

-407 DIEEDGVNT
+407 DIEEDGVET
-416 IMDRVKRRESFLKTL
+416 IMGRVKRRESFLKTL
-431 GELGFKRATGW
+431 GELGFKKATGW
-442 SPGFSNRTDVH
+442 NPGFSNRTDVH

-466 LDILVGNYDAKEETV
+466 LDIVVGNYDAKEETV

-530 IINTI
+530 IINNI

>member
-1 MTMNMLNEQVN
+1 MNMLNEQVN

-22 ELILP
+22 ELVLP

-63 IEKDKNKAGIV
+63 IEKDKNKVGIV
-74 HDTKSKIPLRFGGEY
+74 HDTKSKIPLRFSGEY
-89 ALFDPLRDS
+89 ALFDPLRDHA
-98 VLNINWYQKI
+98 LNPSWYQKKD
-108 AVKEFFSD
+108 AKKFFSD
-116 KPKLIEKLNIPYSLK
+116 KPTLIEKLNIPYSLK
-131 ERLKFEMPFSEKEMK
+131 ERLKFEMPFTEKEMR

-152 DFAKAVYDEIRGVEG
+152 DFAKAVYDEIRGEKG

-179 NTNVHDRSW
+179 NTTVSTDSW
-188 FFEDMK
+188 FFDNMN

-205 GILIIANEQTF
+205 GILIIANDETF
-216 KYKFLNLNDDDDWAY
+216 KDKFLDLSQDDDWAY
-231 NAAMGYG
+231 NAAMGYRG
-238 HYYDDCEEM
+238 YYDDCEEM
-247 DVEELNY
+247 DTEELNY
-254 MNPYLTP
+254 MNGYLTP

-283 LQHDEGNVYDFLE
+283 LQHDEGTVYDFLE
-296 KYFPVE
+296 KYFPIE
-302 SDEMSDDWLS
+302 ADDMADEWLS

-326 KQEIDNA
+326 KDEIDEA
-333 KVFDYDERGRNTEMY
+333 KVFDWDERGRNTEMY
-348 VTWKQLLQII
+348 ITWKQLLQVI
-358 GTKSVESFYDL
+358 GTKSVENFADL

-380 YDGWYDAWNVD
+380 YDGWYDAWDVD
-391 DEGEKEMNA
+391 DEGSNDMNA

-407 DIEEDGVNT
+407 DIEEDGVDT

-431 GELGFKRATGW
+431 GELGFKKATGW
-442 SPGFSNRTDVH
+442 NPGFSNRTDVH
-453 RWTRSRPENGEKY
+453 NWKTSDGKSTVLAN
-466 LDILVGNYDAKEETV
+466 ITVGNYDSKDETV
-481 SFKDESENSTNKA
+481 SFKDESHNSTNTDR
-494 LMNDVKLENF
+494 MDDVKLEDF

-515 NQEEKEEVNENYTNR
+515 NQEEKEVNENYTNR
-530 IINTI
+530 IINNI

>member
-1 MTMNMLNEQVN
+1 MLNEQVN

-48 ATVNAFKS
+48 ATTNAFKT

-89 ALFDPLRDS
+89 ALFDPLRDRA
-98 VLNINWYQKI
+98 LNISWYQKKE
-108 AVKEFFSD
+108 AKEFFSD
-116 KPKLIEKLNIPYSLK
+116 KPVLIEKLNIPYSLK
-131 ERLKFEMPFSEKEMK
+131 ERLKFKMPFTGEEMK

-152 DFAKAVYDEIRGVEG
+152 DFAKAVYDKIRGKSVE
-167 QNLDWEKFEGND
+167 NLDWEKFEGND

-188 FFEDMK
+188 FFDDMK

-199 IMPDGE
+199 IMPDEG
-205 GILIIANEQTF
+205 GILIITNEQTF
-216 KYKFLNLNDDDDWAY
+216 KYKFLDLNDDDDWAY
-231 NAAMGYG
+231 NTAMGWG
-238 HYYDDCEEM
+238 GYYDDCEEM

-254 MNPYLTP
+254 MNGYLTP
-261 ENRGRLQNLRELV
+261 ENRTRLQTLRELV

-283 LQHDEGNVYDFLE
+283 LQYDEGTVYNFLE

-302 SDEMSDDWLS
+302 SEDMSDEWLS
-312 SLGCAVW
+312 SLGCAIW
-319 RSRAQAT
+319 RSRA
-326 KQEIDNA
+326 KVIRQEIDDE

-348 VTWKQLLQII
+348 ITWKQLLQVI

-369 GEIELNGLPNL
+369 GEIELNGLPSL
-380 YDGWYDAWNVD
+380 SERWYDTWDVD
-391 DEGEKEMNA
+391 DEGVKNMNA

-407 DIEEDGVNT
+407 DIEEDGVDT
-416 IMDRVKRRESFLKTL
+416 IMDRVKRSENFIKTL
-431 GELGFKRATGW
+431 GELGFKKASGW
-442 SPGFSNRTDVH
+442 NPGFSNRTPVYNWKTSDGKSTVLANI
-453 RWTRSRPENGEKY
+453 T
-466 LDILVGNYDAKEETV
+466 VGNYDHKDETV
-481 SFKDESENSTNKA
+481 SFKDESQNSTNKDRID
-494 LMNDVKLENF
+494 NIELEDF

-515 NQEEKEEVNENYTNR
+515 NQEEKEEEEVNENYTNK

-535 INNIITENVRK
+535 INNIITKNVRK

>member
-1 MTMNMLNEQVN
+1 MLNEQVN

-48 ATVNAFKS
+48 ATTNAFKT

-89 ALFDPLRDS
+89 ALFDPLRGRA
-98 VLNINWYQKI
+98 LNISWYQKKE
-108 AVKEFFSD
+108 AKEFFSD
-116 KPKLIEKLNIPYSLK
+116 KPVLIEKLNIPYSLK
-131 ERLKFEMPFSEKEMK
+131 ERLKFKMPFTGEEMK

-152 DFAKAVYDEIRGVEG
+152 DFAKAVYDKIRGKSVE
-167 QNLDWEKFEGND
+167 NLDWEKFEGND

-188 FFEDMK
+188 FFDDMK

-199 IMPDGE
+199 IMPDEG
-205 GILIIANEQTF
+205 GILIITNEQTF
-216 KYKFLNLNDDDDWAY
+216 KYKFLDLNDDDDWAY
-231 NAAMGYG
+231 NTAMGWG
-238 HYYDDCEEM
+238 GYYDDCEEM

-254 MNPYLTP
+254 MNGYLTP
-261 ENRGRLQNLRELV
+261 ENRRRLQTLRELV

-283 LQHDEGNVYDFLE
+283 LQYDEGTVYNFLE

-302 SDEMSDDWLS
+302 SEDMSDEWLS
-312 SLGCAVW
+312 SLGCAIW
-319 RSRAQAT
+319 RSRA
-326 KQEIDNA
+326 KVIRQEIDDE

-348 VTWKQLLQII
+348 ITWKQLLQVI

-369 GEIELNGLPNL
+369 GEIELNGLPSL
-380 YDGWYDAWNVD
+380 SERWYDTWDVD
-391 DEGEKEMNA
+391 DEGVKNMNA

-407 DIEEDGVNT
+407 DIEEDGVDT
-416 IMDRVKRRESFLKTL
+416 IMDRVKRSENFIKTL
-431 GELGFKRATGW
+431 GELGFKKASGW
-442 SPGFSNRTDVH
+442 NPGFSNRTPVYNWKTSDGKSTVLANI
-453 RWTRSRPENGEKY
+453 T
-466 LDILVGNYDAKEETV
+466 VGNYDHKDETV
-481 SFKDESENSTNKA
+481 SFKDESQNSTNKDRID
-494 LMNDVKLENF
+494 NIELEDF

-515 NQEEKEEVNENYTNR
+515 NQEEKEEEEVNENYTNK

-535 INNIITENVRK
+535 INNIITKNVRK